1 MPIRNIAFIVN
12 GSVTVHRS
20 VTTEVTKQAV
30 GPSVAHPM
38 NSLVIMRG
46 AFPLVSVV
54 MAWTT
59 VTMEA
64 MRGVV
69 LLQLQLQLFPPR
81 QLSRPGQLL
90 PLVGQPMRPRHHPRV
105 KQAIFSVAAA
115 QLVLPRTKFVTGML
129 TAQMEKT
136 KKTAVDVKAT
146 TDTVCSNVTTL
157 SLGTIVHAMRVTNL
171 WMIRRAV
178 KISMNVK
185 SPENVARS
193 VATPRAASNAL
204 ALRDTSWILTA
215 ENAVPVNLVL
225 L

>member
-30 GPSVAHPM
+30 GLSVAHPM
-38 NSLVIMRG
+38 NSLVIMRD
-46 AFPLVSVV
+46 AFLPVSNV

-59 VTMEA
+59 VMMEA
-64 MRGVV
+64 TRGAV
-69 LLQLQLQLFPPR
+69 LLQLQLFPPR

-90 PLVGQPMRPRHHPRV
+90 PLFGQPMRPKHHPRV

-115 QLVLPRTKFVTGML
+115 QLVLPRTKFATAML

-146 TDTVCSNVTTL
+146 TDTVCSNVTTR

-185 SPENVARS
+185 SPEYVARS

>member
-12 GSVTVHRS
+12 GSVMVHRS

-46 AFPLVSVV
+46 AFLPVSNV

-59 VTMEA
+59 VMMEA
-64 MRGVV
+64 TSGAV
-69 LLQLQLQLFPPR
+69 LLQLQLFQAR

-90 PLVGQPMRPRHHPRV
+90 PLFGPPMRPKHHPRV

-115 QLVLPRTKFVTGML
+115 QLVLPRTKFVTGVL

-146 TDTVCSNVTTL
+146 TDTVCSNVTTR

-185 SPENVARS
+185 SPEYVARS
-193 VATPRAASNAL
+193 VATPRGASNAL